1 MNTINSNIGNTLAM
15 EGHSN
20 YNLAQQTD
28 KASPV
33 YNDAAKVVEN
43 IAETNANIKEDVQ
56 QLQRLSDMVMG
67 RKLQFNVNN
76 ELGSVVI
83 KIVDPNTNQV
93 IITNLVNNTEFYKY
107 TKPPSCLM
115 PNNSDLNYMY

>member
-93 IITNLVNNTEFYKY
+93 IKEI
-107 TKPPSCLM
+107 PSADMQKLKVRIRKAISLLFDEM
-115 PNNSDLNYMY
+115 V